1 MGGVVATN
9 TNDDVSLFFLSLKQ
23 WFFPVLLPA
32 SGTAIEIRY
41 VDACCRGPSRGS
53 EACHLHIW
61 SVFLFQAWGR
71 SHCGGYH
78 LLSFISH
85 RLTWGRIFEPYK

>member
-61 SVFLFQAWGR
+61 SVFFSKHGV
-71 SHCGGYH
+71 
-78 LLSFISH
+78 
-85 RLTWGRIFEPYK
+85 GRIVVVTIFFPLPAIV

>member
-41 VDACCRGPSRGS
+41 VDACCRGPSR
-53 EACHLHIW
+53 APKLVICI
-61 SVFLFQAWGR
+61 FGR
-71 SHCGGYH
+71 F
-78 LLSFISH
+78 SFSKH
-85 RLTWGRIFEPYK
+85 GVGRIVVVTIFFPLPAIV